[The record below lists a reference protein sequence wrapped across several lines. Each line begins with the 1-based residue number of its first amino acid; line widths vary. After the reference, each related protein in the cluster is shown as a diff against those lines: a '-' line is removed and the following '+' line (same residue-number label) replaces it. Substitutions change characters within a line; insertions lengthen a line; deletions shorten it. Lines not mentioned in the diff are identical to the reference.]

1 MGRNVRTL
9 VFAAV
14 EILKV
19 QPPLALTDLDAGDS
33 AHRII
38 HHMNYSQ
45 CELIA
50 ACDDAAR
57 ALAKRLGRGMYSEGF

>member
-1 MGRNVRTL
+1 
-9 VFAAV
+9 
-14 EILKV
+14 
-19 QPPLALTDLDAGDS
+19 
-33 AHRII
+33 
-38 HHMNYSQ
+38 MNYSQ